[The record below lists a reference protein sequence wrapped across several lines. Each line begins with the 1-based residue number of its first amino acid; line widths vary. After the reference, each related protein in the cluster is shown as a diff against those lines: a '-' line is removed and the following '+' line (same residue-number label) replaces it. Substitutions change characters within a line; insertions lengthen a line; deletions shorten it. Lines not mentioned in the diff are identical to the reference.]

1 MTEAIET
8 KKHDSIVYRYYDY
21 LKANHYGKE
30 NGVKRDVLAK
40 IFNVTIAVQKEI
52 LREINEASD
61 LPKLISTS
69 GKIYMC
75 RTEHECEVAAYNE
88 FNSGLTRLKK
98 GKKMPGCF
106 YYLCDQCAG
115 GQRCYFVSEHICGG
129 RIGKSGI

>member
-21 LKANHYGKE
+21 LKANNYGKE

-98 GKKMPGCF
+98 GKKMLEKMSLNGQMKMKLCKYYKEAVECF
-106 YYLCDQCAG
+106 EVD
-115 GQRCYFVSEHICGG
+115 ED
-129 RIGKSGI
+129 KK